1 MTATGAPTVPQCSL
15 AAITRTI
22 VYRQITNF
30 QSGGDVG
37 RVDRVKISAN
47 GSKIIFTTDYQK
59 IFTIN
64 ADGSDFA
71 KVFDYGTPQWGVP
84 YIDINADGSKIIW
97 AQWRDAAEIYI
108 ADSDGANRQ
117 RLATDLP
124 APGAGTQ
131 GPSLRVGLH
140 ITADG
145 QSVYFIQSAGDKNT
159 AGGYRVAAS
168 GGPATQLFSYLQMA
182 ALFGL
187 NGDEFNGYWA
197 FTSGLGASADG
208 ARMAFGTVNFQA
220 AGHTIGF
227 DGTSLHVH
235 ISPEKDHVQVRFRV
249 DGKLHEVPA
258 PPKSMFLP
266 IISRL
271 KILANMDIA
280 VSRVP
285 QDGRFT
291 VKMKNKDINI
301 RVSTIP
307 SIHGENLVLRLLD
320 TSTSIYSLELLG
332 MNESDRQK
340 IEGIITKP
348 YGMILSTGPTG
359 SGKSTSLYSILKRI
373 NQPDINIIT
382 VEDPVEYRID
392 KIRQVQLNRKAGMTF
407 ASGLRSI
414 LRQDP
419 DVIMVGEIRDSETAS
434 IAVQAALTGHR
445 VLSTLHTND
454 AAGAMTRMMDMGIE
468 PFLVSSVML
477 VSFAQ
482 RLVRR
487 TCPHCRQ
494 PYTPS
499 PEAAK
504 YWRLKNVDVS
514 GMVVGQGCFNCM
526 HTGFKGRTGIFE
538 VLVIDDM
545 VRDMILRHCSSHE
558 INRAAIEAGSFVT
571 LRDNALEKAVQG
583 VTSLEE
589 AASAVLM

>member
-1 MTATGAPTVPQCSL
+1 VIARKKLGEILVEGGLLTQKQLDQALPFQKKSTLKLGQFLVREGIVSETQIVELLSNQLKLEKYRPDKHILDMELSNLVPSEIAHRYGVAPLQKSGMLLTVAMMDPLDITALDAVEVFTNIEVEAVICTEQQLNQLHTTLYGTYAGIGGVLEDMEEMEIDKGTEKTATLEDVEVSSLQGMAQEAPV
-15 AAITRTI
+15 
-22 VYRQITNF
+22 V
-30 QSGGDVG
+30 
-37 RVDRVKISAN
+37 
-47 GSKIIFTTDYQK
+47 
-59 IFTIN
+59 
-64 ADGSDFA
+64 
-71 KVFDYGTPQWGVP
+71 
-84 YIDINADGSKIIW
+84 
-97 AQWRDAAEIYI
+97 
-108 ADSDGANRQ
+108 
-117 RLATDLP
+117 RLVNSIL
-124 APGAGTQ
+124 
-131 GPSLRVGLH
+131 S
-140 ITADG
+140 
-145 QSVYFIQSAGDKNT
+145 QSV
-159 AGGYRVAAS
+159 R
-168 GGPATQLFSYLQMA
+168 
-182 ALFGL
+182 
-187 NGDEFNGYWA
+187 E
-197 FTSGLGASADG
+197 GASD
-208 ARMAFGTVNFQA
+208 
-220 AGHTIGF
+220 I
-227 DGTSLHVH
+227 H
-235 ISPEKDHVQVRFRV
+235 ISPEKDHVQIRFRV

-280 VSRVP
+280 LSRVP

-301 RVSTIP
+301 RASTIP

-454 AAGAMTRMMDMGIE
+454 AAGAMTRMTDMGIE

-504 YWRLKNVDVS
+504 YWQLKNVDVS

-558 INRAAIEAGSFVT
+558 INRAAIEAGNFVT